1 MRRVCC
7 RAPSLR
13 RRHRRASHCFAG
25 RRRRSGSNRGWC
37 QGRRISWQFLRRAK
51 LREAPLCRKREEGQ
65 IGHHRLLLTGGR
77 RTPVQGRN
85 VAGHICICMCMYV
98 YTYTHTYTSMSGGVP
113 TLDGGTS
120 PPCEEPVGSDLPFLS
135 LATEGRFSEFRLSE
149 KLPRFIDLGTSPFL
163 TRFSFFSLQN
173 DGSSSRAAAAGSASC
188 TTHTYV
194 RTAMHACMHACL
206 LAYIQTYIQTDRP
219 PRARHPAPHAPR

>member
-1 MRRVCC
+1 MHACLSRRPV
-7 RAPSLR
+7 PPLVP
-13 RRHRRASHCFAG
+13 
-25 RRRRSGSNRGWC
+25 RRSNLSHSLFCIR
-37 QGRRISWQFLRRAK
+37 
-51 LREAPLCRKREEGQ
+51 
-65 IGHHRLLLTGGR
+65 
-77 RTPVQGRN
+77 
-85 VAGHICICMCMYV
+85 ICISMHACMHVWLYERMCVCVYVCMHECMYV

-163 TRFSFFSLQN
+163 TRFSFFCLQN

-194 RTAMHACMHACL
+194 RTAMCACMHACL